1 MREFDG
7 RENANR
13 RGYRLSRRSVV
24 KGVAM
29 LPLATAGL
37 VGPAAYAAAAPPT
50 GEQAPGF
57 YRFRVGSYE
66 LTNIYDGELAR
77 PLDAS
82 LIPNASPDDILPVI
96 AAAGLPTDHIDN
108 PYVFTAINTGSQL
121 ILVDVGTRGKFAP
134 PIAFGARNMTAAGIN
149 PADVDLIILT
159 HFHPDHLLGL
169 TDRDNNP
176 LYPKADVAVGASEL
190 KFWDDDN
197 AMARADDRL
206 RPFFGFA
213 RRSIAPYR
221 DRLRPFGDGDVVAP
235 GIQAI
240 ATPGHTPGHMVIQ
253 VADGEDQLL
262 VLGDAISLPYIFV
275 RHPEWHQIF
284 DMDQNLAEQQRWK
297 ILRRAADENLRVVG
311 AHFPFPAIGRI
322 IPDGDSFIYAPEQW
336 SSAVH

>member
-1 MREFDG
+1 MPEFDAL
-7 RENANR
+7 ENTR
-13 RGYRLSRRSVV
+13 WRGYRLSRRSIV

-29 LPLATAGL
+29 LPLATATAGL
-37 VGPAAYAAAAPPT
+37 AGPAYAVAPAS

-57 YRFRVGSYE
+57 YRFRVGGFE

-77 PLDAS
+77 QLDAS

-108 PYVFTAINTGSQL
+108 PYVFTSINTGTQL
-121 ILVDVGTRGKFAP
+121 IMVDVGTRGKFAP

-149 PADVDLIILT
+149 PADVDLIVLT

-176 LYPKADVAVGASEL
+176 VYPNAQVAVGASEL
-190 KFWDDDN
+190 KFWDDDK
-197 AMARADDRL
+197 AMARAGEQL

-221 DRLRPFGDGDVVAP
+221 DRMRTFGDGDVISP
-235 GIQAI
+235 GLQAI

-253 VADGEDQLL
+253 VADGDDQLL
-262 VLGDAISLPYIFV
+262 ILGDAISLPYIFV

-284 DMDQNLAEQQRWK
+284 DMDQDLAEQQRWK

-322 IPDGDSFIYAPEQW
+322 IADGDSFNYAPEQW